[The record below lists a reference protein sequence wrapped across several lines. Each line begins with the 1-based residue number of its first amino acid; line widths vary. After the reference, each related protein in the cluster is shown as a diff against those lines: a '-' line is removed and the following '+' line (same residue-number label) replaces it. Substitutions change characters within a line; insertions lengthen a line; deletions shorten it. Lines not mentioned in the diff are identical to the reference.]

1 MNIGTKIKGLRKSK
15 KLTLAEL
22 SKASGVALATISRIE
37 NEVMVGT
44 LESHIA
50 IASALGISLPQLY
63 SELDQTLQ
71 KIDIQ
76 SKETRS
82 DVFLHSDKSSY
93 EILTTSVLTKKMMP
107 ILLKIEPFG
116 KTVLEQAKQGTEKFL
131 FILCG
136 KIEVTIDDKK
146 HSANLNDTLYFDASL
161 PHYYKNIGKEQA
173 KIICVTTPPML

>member
-1 MNIGTKIKGLRKSK
+1 MNIGTRIKNLRKSK

-22 SKASGVALATISRIE
+22 SRSSGVALATISRIE
-37 NEVMVGT
+37 NGVMVGT
-44 LESHIA
+44 LESHMA
-50 IASALGISLPQLY
+50 IANALGINLPQLY
-63 SELDQTLQ
+63 NELDQLPQ

-107 ILLKIEPFG
+107 ILLTIEPFG
-116 KTVLEQAKQGTEKFL
+116 KTAIEQAKTGAEKFL
-131 FILCG
+131 FVLSG
-136 KIEVTIDDKK
+136 KLEVIIDEKT
-146 HSANLNDTLYFDASL
+146 HSLNCNDTLYFDASL
-161 PHYYKNIGKEQA
+161 PHYYKNIGKAQT